1 MFLSPADYSCVVL
14 CCVLSCCVVVYFFY
28 YAVSYRLSYLY
39 CVICIHLISMFCFS
53 TSFCLLCLVK
63 SCSRFVG
70 QRKLIRLDNNKHLSG
85 MIYVFLFP
93 IILFSAFV
101 LCLLL

>member
-28 YAVSYRLSYLY
+28 YAVSYRLCYLY
-39 CVICIHLISMFCFS
+39 CVISCIHLISM
-53 TSFCLLCLVK
+53 K
-63 SCSRFVG
+63 SCSPFFG
-70 QRKLIRLDNNKHLSG
+70 QRKLIRLDSNKHLSR

-93 IILFSAFV
+93 IILFSVFV